1 MANNYQQCSFAF
13 GIKSPEERAFLVA
26 LAERAEKAE
35 DEDHEAD
42 GDVPPFEVAV
52 VEFGCGWGWTPAH
65 DAECGC
71 FYAEEGG
78 NVEAMVLGLQ
88 EFLAKFRG
96 PTETIAFTWANT
108 CSAMRPHNFSGGGVA
123 FTATEARWVNAE
135 DETNR
140 LETELKMGR

>member
-1 MANNYQQCSFAF
+1 MANNYQQSSFAF
-13 GIKSPEERAFLVA
+13 NIKSPEERAFLVA
-26 LAERAEKAE
+26 LAERAEAAE
-35 DEDHEAD
+35 ERDEEAD
-42 GDVPPFEVAV
+42 GDVPAFEIAV
-52 VEFGCGWGWTPAH
+52 IEFGWGWTAAH

-78 NVEAMVLGLQ
+78 NVDAMVRGLQ

-108 CSAMRPHNFSGGGVA
+108 CSAMRPDNFGGGGVA
-123 FTATEARWVNAE
+123 FTATQMRWVDVDAE
-135 DETNR
+135 VSR